1 MNTYE
6 CKKCTL
12 FLVQNCTKLPCSFTL
27 RNILAKH
34 ISNISEIWIYYTPS
48 WESHAFHISAIARH
62 SFFRL
67 TKTHEIFIFRMNEY
81 EFSAKV
87 KTWRINIIP
96 KRRYQF
102 SKEQATRVLKSN
114 PKNDSNAS
122 SKMNFVYPLRRK
134 EKKSIQSSIHRWNFI
149 LEFHLESNKSQR
161 KKIRKYSPRRARTN
175 LFTFTQTVGK
185 SVYGRSFH
193 GEEYCITLM
202 SSNFS
207 TCPDPRNET
216 QDCKNWSPRRA
227 HLGNSA
233 VSSRGFPCQKTASV

>member
-114 PKNDSNAS
+114 PKNWFECKLKNEFRISIT
-122 SKMNFVYPLRRK
+122 
-134 EKKSIQSSIHRWNFI
+134 KK
-149 LEFHLESNKSQR
+149 R
-161 KKIRKYSPRRARTN
+161 KKIYP
-175 LFTFTQTVGK
+175 
-185 SVYGRSFH
+185 
-193 GEEYCITLM
+193 II
-202 SSNFS
+202 
-207 TCPDPRNET
+207 DPPLELHTRI
-216 QDCKNWSPRRA
+216 
-227 HLGNSA
+227 
-233 VSSRGFPCQKTASV
+233 SSRIKQKPTEEN